1 VIGSS
6 KAVAVCGLVVV
17 AAAAAAA
24 AAAPAA
30 PAAVVKER
38 KCRII
43 SGKMRCISG
52 SFFFDL
58 VQVLFGNMRQ

>member
-1 VIGSS
+1 MIGSS

-30 PAAVVKER
+30 PAPVVKER

-43 SGKMRCISG
+43 SSERIGSG
-52 SFFFDL
+52 SCCSSSAKWHK
-58 VQVLFGNMRQ
+58 